1 MLMTARRPWLR
12 VWFGSGPE
20 WCCVQ
25 GQQLNRTPPWSGRSF
40 LPVGRMLQG
49 APCTWG
55 DGARM
60 LWGAPCT
67 WGRIYF
73 WILLQL
79 EGTLSWVLETGNG

>member
-1 MLMTARRPWLR
+1 MLTTARRPWLR

-20 WCCVQ
+20 WCCIQ
-25 GQQLNRTPPWSGRSF
+25 GQQLSRTPPWSGRSF

-60 LWGAPCT
+60 LRGAPCT
-67 WGRIYF
+67 WGSTEYTFGSSCSWR
-73 WILLQL
+73 
-79 EGTLSWVLETGNG
+79 GLSDGC